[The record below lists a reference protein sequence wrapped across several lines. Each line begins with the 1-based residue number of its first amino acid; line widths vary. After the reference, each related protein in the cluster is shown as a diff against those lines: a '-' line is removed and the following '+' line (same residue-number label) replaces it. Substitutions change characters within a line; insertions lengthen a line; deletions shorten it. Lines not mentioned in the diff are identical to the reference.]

1 MEETENFCLNQNQRI
16 GSRTGDM
23 KMMVTLPMKEEN
35 ALMLTQEETEKAK
48 RSFHGEDT
56 TTTTRDGTLYTL
68 MKVRLE
74 RSIMD
79 SRKERYLT
87 LFLE

>member
-1 MEETENFCLNQNQRI
+1 
-16 GSRTGDM
+16 
-23 KMMVTLPMKEEN
+23 MVTLPMKKEN
-35 ALMLTQEETEKAK
+35 ALMLMQEETEKAK

-56 TTTTRDGTLYTL
+56 TTTTRDGPLSTL
-68 MKVRLE
+68 MKKLLE

-79 SRKERYLT
+79 SRKDNHST